1 MTFWSLIKIEHYK
14 NPPQGW
20 QYVYTLIGQM
30 CNPYTRLYAYQTII
44 IWWVSV
50 HYILCQ
56 LRAFSWWCEK
66 RQGIASHPKW
76 NFQNTRKEWLSETL
90 RTLDIRINEPCWD
103 QVQLLCPPGAALSH
117 RRGPATIWWK
127 SENCDNAPP
136 PPPHHH
142 HPHHHHHHLA
152 QRGPTNLPLSW
163 CWPPGP
169 DSQAW
174 RTRSSWE
181 TLGKMQ

>member
-1 MTFWSLIKIEHYK
+1 MTDSLTDNLKSRDASASKKWHSDHWSRLNTIKTRLRDDGSIF
-14 NPPQGW
+14 
-20 QYVYTLIGQM
+20 YTLIGQM

-66 RQGIASHPKW
+66 GQGIASHPKW

-90 RTLDIRINEPCWD
+90 RTLVIRINEPCWD
-103 QVQLLCPPGAALSH
+103 QVQLLCPPGASLSH

-127 SENCDNAPP
+127 SE
-136 PPPHHH
+136 
-142 HPHHHHHHLA
+142 
-152 QRGPTNLPLSW
+152 
-163 CWPPGP
+163 
-169 DSQAW
+169 
-174 RTRSSWE
+174 
-181 TLGKMQ
+181 K